1 MGAWDYAHWIQNEK
15 IKNLK
20 KNCRGFPYKRNRR
33 RFSLRYPL
41 SKVSSYLKLKVKYDD
56 VMPINSHVTSEEEKR
71 KLQPQSSNPPKK
83 SKKKKLKKKNF
94 ERKSK
99 CHFPK
104 FSKNLS
110 SPIKRVRCRLCQ
122 NLDIFCVTN
131 QLTDRL
137 SNKPKPRAAF
147 ATKNIDYIV
156 WFLFS
161 YFSTVRFGNKLY
173 LNSCYTL

>member
-1 MGAWDYAHWIQNEK
+1 MREQLFNQVPHFKFFLIATSYLMVRVCPATKPEVDTSINLHLTIEK
-15 IKNLK
+15 TTRGKNRKKNFEKKNLK
-20 KNCRGFPYKRNRR
+20 KNPSAIFQI
-33 RFSLRYPL
+33 F
-41 SKVSSYLKLKVKYDD
+41 
-56 VMPINSHVTSEEEKR
+56 
-71 KLQPQSSNPPKK
+71 
-83 SKKKKLKKKNF
+83 
-94 ERKSK
+94 SK